1 MTWDGHL
8 PHSGY
13 ELLGL
18 IAVGVF
24 ALWGLQ
30 AGAGILIFRKHQ
42 TNDREARA
50 DREDLKADSKAIRAQ
65 VVNGHA
71 ADEEAPKLRDDMD
84 HVKADLAEMKTR
96 MSAWMDRWEP
106 MIPVIRALTEDM
118 RGFRADLSEERAA
131 RRELSKDIR
140 EDMTRHRDEVA
151 DMRSRYS
158 DTPDTDQHR
167 RSI

>member
-8 PHSGY
+8 PESGY

-18 IAVGVF
+18 VALGVF
-24 ALWGLQ
+24 GLWGAQ
-30 AGAGILIFRKHQ
+30 AAAGIWIFKKHQ
-42 TNDREARA
+42 TNDRDARA
-50 DREDLKADSKAIRAQ
+50 DRVELKADARAIANQ

-84 HVKADLAEMKTR
+84 HLKADLGEFKATVT
-96 MSAWMDRWEP
+96 AWMERWEP
-106 MIPVIRALTEDM
+106 MIPVIRALTEDV

-140 EDMTRHRDEVA
+140 EDMARNRDEVS
-151 DMRSRYS
+151 DLHKRYGNAG
-158 DTPDTDQHR
+158 
-167 RSI
+167 